1 MDWTYTEERR
11 WKHRQRSIGV
21 EPTGETE
28 ERAPHTE
35 LEENTHGRAESKK
48 HHVDRM
54 QENGN
59 EQGEMEST
67 SERPMFHLGAKRTK
81 RERER
86 ERDRKCNTK

>member
-11 WKHRQRSIGV
+11 WKHRQSCVGM

-54 QENGN
+54 QENGK
-59 EQGEMEST
+59 EQDEVEST
-67 SERPMFHLGAKRTK
+67 SGRPMFHLGTKRTK
-81 RERER
+81 REICQIKNF
-86 ERDRKCNTK
+86 DS